1 MSDWLMKV
9 IKAEAERLIALST
22 EDDELRADLRAL
34 AQRILAATE
43 DSEITAEAV
52 PANPTPGS
60 APTLSIA
67 ERMSESETT
76 SETGKADDESTD
88 EPLRELT
95 LGRFTPS
102 AGAQRTVLTTRP
114 QIKTRYDEIADIEA
128 RCRWKAEAD
137 RWAAERLLR
146 IREGSDLPHADPQP
160 EPAMVE
166 WADRLTDSFYWVKSS
181 ESSDRADL
189 SLLFDVGGCFET
201 LAEALA
207 LVRARLEKNTDNQK
221 AWERLLPL
229 VTEAQSALR
238 AALKRVGVSDDPE
251 QLEVFEW
258 LTATAARHHVYL
270 KRFMRAD
277 DVANPSHWPDLFS
290 RIEALAASG
299 QLSRQQSLEIEQ
311 IKERV
316 AQIQA
321 TEEIDHDW
329 QAIISGLSALVQ
341 NGLKPSNRDIR
352 ELLLPVIDDIPDR
365 DDLPDEFRL
374 ILREIDR
381 FLARRPSA
389 STPSIAHVPSPS
401 VKEAARLL
409 GGRSVV
415 LIGGSRRREAQESLR
430 SALGLLEMIWIE
442 TKEHQSVATF
452 EPLIARSD
460 VAVVL
465 LAIRW
470 SSHAFADV
478 RQYCDRYNKPLVRL
492 PGGYSLNQVVAQ
504 ILAQCSEKLEAL
516 SSNPQ
521 GANA

>member
-34 AQRILAATE
+34 AEQILAATE
-43 DSEITAEAV
+43 DSGITADDISA
-52 PANPTPGS
+52 PSQPGS
-60 APTLSIA
+60 APPSA
-67 ERMSESETT
+67 VQERVPESEAT
-76 SETGKADDESTD
+76 SDTRKTDDNSAN
-88 EPLRELT
+88 EPLRKLT
-95 LGRFTPS
+95 LGTAAPS
-102 AGAQRTVLTTRP
+102 TVDQRAVLTATPRVVTSLGELAGIETRCGW
-114 QIKTRYDEIADIEA
+114 KGEA
-128 RCRWKAEAD
+128 A

-146 IREGSDLPHADPQP
+146 IREGSDFPHESPPMAP
-160 EPAMVE
+160 EMIE
-166 WADRLTDSFYWVKSS
+166 WADRLTDCFYWVKSS
-181 ESSDRADL
+181 ESSELADL

-201 LAEALA
+201 LAETLA
-207 LVRARLEKNTDNQK
+207 LVRARLEKNPGNQK
-221 AWERLLPL
+221 AWERMLPL

-238 AALKRVGVSDDPE
+238 AALKRLGVLGDPE
-251 QLEVFEW
+251 QLKVFEW

-277 DVANPSHWPDLFS
+277 DVANPACWPDLYS
-290 RIEALAASG
+290 RVEALAASG

-311 IKERV
+311 IKGQVER
-316 AQIQA
+316 IQA
-321 TEEIDHDW
+321 NEAVDDDW
-329 QAIISGLSALVQ
+329 QTIIKSLNALVE
-341 NGLKPSNRDIR
+341 NGLKPSSREIR

-365 DDLPDEFRL
+365 DDLPDGFRL

-389 STPSIAHVPSPS
+389 SKPAIAHAPSPE
-401 VKEAARLL
+401 VAEAARLL

-430 SALGLLEMIWIE
+430 SALGLLELIWIE
-442 TKEHQSVATF
+442 TKEHQAVATF
-452 EPLIARSD
+452 EPLIARAE

-470 SSHAFADV
+470 SSHAFGDV
-478 RQYCDRYNKPLVRL
+478 RLFCDRYNKPLVRL

-504 ILAQCSEKLEAL
+504 ILSQCSGKLEGL
-516 SSNPQ
+516 NRNPK
-521 GANA
+521 GVIT